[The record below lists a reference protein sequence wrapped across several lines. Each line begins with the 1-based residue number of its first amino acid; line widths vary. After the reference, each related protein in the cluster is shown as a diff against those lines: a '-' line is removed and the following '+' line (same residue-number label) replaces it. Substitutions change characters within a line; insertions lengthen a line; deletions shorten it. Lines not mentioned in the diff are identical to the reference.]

1 MATLLDNI
9 ELLRQHDHKSLA
21 KICHVELEDVQDM
34 INEIWALA
42 HNPGELYDDVIVEP
56 AIPDVSMR
64 RGSEGKWIVEL
75 NSDTLPK
82 VLVNQVY
89 FSEVSRNVRTK
100 RRKQYV
106 TDKLQTLIGLS
117 NHYTSGRQ
125 QF

>member
-9 ELLRQHDHKSLA
+9 ELLKQHDHKSLA
-21 KICHVELEDVQDM
+21 EICHVELDDVQDM

-75 NSDTLPK
+75 NSDNLPK
-82 VLVNQVY
+82 GSGESSLFFGSQPECSN
-89 FSEVSRNVRTK
+89 K
-100 RRKQYV
+100 RRK
-106 TDKLQTLIGLS
+106 TIC
-117 NHYTSGRQ
+117 HR
-125 QF
+125 